1 VTGQDPRSRLRAR
14 LGQWGIAH
22 TGLNALPAGAVVEAV
37 RELEQ
42 RGVRTL
48 WISDSVRGR
57 DPFVLAG
64 LMLNATTELT
74 VALGV
79 ANIYGR
85 DPATMQIAACTVA
98 EAYCGRFVLG
108 LGVSHQ
114 PTLAQR
120 GHVSGRPIETM
131 SAYLEAMDRVDYL
144 PPAPL
149 EPVARLVGALGPRML
164 ELAARRTDGV
174 HPYLVTPRHTAQARA
189 LIGNT
194 LFLGPEQTVLIE
206 GDPERARSVAR
217 AHLMAYLS
225 MPNYRRSV
233 LAQGFEDED
242 LAGGGSDRL
251 VDALVLWGD
260 AESVVE
266 RAEEQCAAGADH
278 VALLPI
284 GASPREIGSGVLSL
298 AELLAAAQP

>member
-1 VTGQDPRSRLRAR
+1 VTGPDPRSRLRAR

-64 LMLNATTELT
+64 LVLNATTELT

-98 EAYCGRFVLG
+98 EAYRGRFVLG

-164 ELAARRTDGV
+164 ELAARRTGGA

-189 LIGNT
+189 VVGNT
-194 LFLGPEQTVLIE
+194 RFLGPEQTVLIE
-206 GDPERARSVAR
+206 GDPERARSMAR

-260 AESVVE
+260 AESIVE

-284 GASPREIGSGVLSL
+284 GASHREIGSGVLSL
-298 AELLAAAQP
+298 AEFLAAAQP